1 MRFSDRGGIQ
11 PSHRCWCA
19 GRAAALAHW
28 LQRSGARS
36 QGPRVRHAR
45 ALLKRSA
52 PYRRRRA
59 IVGRVRAYS
68 PEPKT
73 VEQELQE
80 HGQEADKERQERS
93 LLRPQ
98 VASGSIR
105 QSRSDVTPLTVP
117 AAAAAQQPPP
127 QQQKQQ
133 QKEHQQQQKELYS
146 RRSSTAE
153 GEETRSETNIS
164 FLASTEVP
172 SPSLHR
178 RLLATEQRPAP
189 GGLNSGCGRGSARQP
204 KLVSAQAA
212 AAVGAVYRPVSLHS
226 RPSSGSGQSARG
238 VP

>member
-1 MRFSDRGGIQ
+1 MIVQDLVCTSTSMRFSDRGGIQ

-98 VASGSIR
+98 ERRGRSGR
-105 QSRSDVTPLTVP
+105 AGQTPHLLAP
-117 AAAAAQQPPP
+117 RA
-127 QQQKQQ
+127 
-133 QKEHQQQQKELYS
+133 
-146 RRSSTAE
+146 TAF
-153 GEETRSETNIS
+153 IS
-164 FLASTEVP
+164 FISYHP
-172 SPSLHR
+172 
-178 RLLATEQRPAP
+178 ATISCHA
-189 GGLNSGCGRGSARQP
+189 
-204 KLVSAQAA
+204 
-212 AAVGAVYRPVSLHS
+212 
-226 RPSSGSGQSARG
+226 
-238 VP
+238 